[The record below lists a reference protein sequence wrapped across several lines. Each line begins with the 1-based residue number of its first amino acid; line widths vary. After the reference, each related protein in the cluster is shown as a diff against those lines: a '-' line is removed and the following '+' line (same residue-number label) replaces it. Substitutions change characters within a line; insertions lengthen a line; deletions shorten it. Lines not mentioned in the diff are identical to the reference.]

1 MRPNGVVVT
10 SPALDDDLG
19 FTQRIEDLTVE
30 QFIPQATSLTES
42 RHGIE
47 AEVSA

>member
-19 FTQRIEDLTVE
+19 FPQRIEDLSVE
-30 QFIPQATSLTES
+30 QFIPQAAALKLST
-42 RHGIE
+42 
-47 AEVSA
+47 